1 METWPN
7 PTGLI
12 GFNTVCPL
20 SHCGS
25 PWARSGQ
32 HQAGHW
38 GPACHSETMSSALY
52 CMSKVL
58 LLHWFSCFSFTS
70 PLGFC
75 IWGQNRQSGAERR
88 RKSQGQWSPG
98 KVWHFL
104 HPVLS
109 GWPLIF
115 ENGRCHLCHNAD
127 LLDPVRR
134 WRGWLLQTRIWKE
147 GGEIT
152 GKILMIWLE
161 VQHNPCESSAET
173 LRGSI
178 LLWHI
183 CLGAQFHPCCNQAHH
198 MSQAFY
204 ITKGRSF
211 AFNCFQLLHSAISP
225 KEKC

>member
-1 METWPN
+1 MKTWPKPN
-7 PTGLI
+7 WTDWL
-12 GFNTVCPL
+12 NTVCPL

-32 HQAGHW
+32 HRAGHW

-58 LLHWFSCFSFTS
+58 LRHWFSCFSFTS

-88 RKSQGQWSPG
+88 RKSQEQWSPG

-109 GWPLIF
+109 GWPLTF
-115 ENGRCHLCHNAD
+115 ENGRCRLCHNAD

-134 WRGWLLQTRIWKE
+134 WRGWPLRTHTWKGGGGITR
-147 GGEIT
+147 
-152 GKILMIWLE
+152 KILMIWNTIPERAQLE
-161 VQHNPCESSAET
+161 HWGVQYCSDTSVSGHSSIPVT
-173 LRGSI
+173 IR
-178 LLWHI
+178 HI
-183 CLGAQFHPCCNQAHH
+183 TCHGHF
-198 MSQAFY
+198 
-204 ITKGRSF
+204 T
-211 AFNCFQLLHSAISP
+211 
-225 KEKC
+225 

>member
-1 METWPN
+1 MKTWPN

-20 SHCGS
+20 CHCGS

-32 HQAGHW
+32 HLAGHW

-52 CMSKVL
+52 CISKVL
-58 LLHWFSCFSFTS
+58 LLHWCSCSSFTS

-75 IWGQNRQSGAERR
+75 IWGQNRQSGAGRR
-88 RKSQGQWSPG
+88 RKSQGRWSPG

-104 HPVLS
+104 RPVLS

-127 LLDPVRR
+127 LLGPARR
-134 WRGWLLQTRIWKE
+134 WRGWLLQTRIWEGE
-147 GGEIT
+147 GGIT
-152 GKILMIWLE
+152 GEILMIWLE
-161 VQHNPCESSAET
+161 HNPCESSAER

-183 CLGAQFHPCCNQAHH
+183 CLGAQFYPCCNQAHH

-204 ITKGRSF
+204 VRGNKGRSF
-211 AFNCFQLLHSAISP
+211 AFDCFQCNFSKRKMLNQ
-225 KEKC
+225 K